1 MVKPDLVSP
10 AMKNPRWLKEPLI
23 HFLLAG
29 GALFIVASAQQ
40 GPGSA
45 GRSIDLSRE
54 DLLVFLQGRA
64 QVYDEATFD
73 AILDGL
79 TPEDRAELVRD
90 AALQEALYREGKALG
105 LDEADPLIRQ
115 RVVQQMR
122 QLLMEEAAAGLTVSE
137 EEERAYFAANKA
149 DYALPASLSFTHVFL
164 PGDNRRA
171 DAAGLLARM
180 RQGRVPVDRASS
192 FGERFLYQLNYA
204 DVGPALVR
212 SHFGDGFAEAL
223 FPLPEGSWQGPI
235 QSQHGWHLVL
245 VTDKAEARE
254 PRFEDVAEIVR
265 QDALARKRSEVAD
278 VALDR
283 MLAAYSINAE
293 GRDTE

>member
-1 MVKPDLVSP
+1 
-10 AMKNPRWLKEPLI
+10 MKAPRWLKEPLV

-29 GALFIVASAQQ
+29 GTLFLIAGSVEGES
-40 GPGSA
+40 SA
-45 GRSIDLSRE
+45 GRRIDLSRE

-73 AILDGL
+73 TLLDGL
-79 TPEDRAELVRD
+79 SAEDRQALVRD

-105 LDEADPLIRQ
+105 LAEADPLIRQ

-137 EEERAYFAANKA
+137 EEARAYFASHKA

-164 PGDNRRA
+164 AGDNRRA
-171 DAAGLLARM
+171 AAQALLARL
-180 RQGRVPVDRASS
+180 RQGRVPAERASS

-212 SHFGDGFAEAL
+212 SHFGEGFADGL
-223 FPLPEGSWQGPI
+223 FTLPEGGWQGPI
-235 QSQHGWHLVL
+235 QSDHGWHLVL
-245 VTDKAEARE
+245 VTDKAAARE
-254 PRFEDVAEIVR
+254 PRFDDVAQIVT
-265 QDALARKRSEVAD
+265 QDALAQKRQQAAD
-278 VALDR
+278 AALDR
-283 MLAAYSINAE
+283 ILANYTVSAE
-293 GRDTE
+293 GSPR

>member
-1 MVKPDLVSP
+1 MRT
-10 AMKNPRWLKEPLI
+10 PRWLKEPLV

-29 GALFIVASAQQ
+29 GALFIVAGAQQ
-40 GPGSA
+40 GPSSA
-45 GRSIDLSRE
+45 GRRIDLTRE

-73 AILDGL
+73 SILDGL
-79 TPEDRAELVRD
+79 TTDDRAQLVRD
-90 AALQEALYREGKALG
+90 AALQEALYREGKSLG

-122 QLLMEEAAAGLTVSE
+122 QLLMEESAAGLTVNE
-137 EEERAYFAANKA
+137 EEARAYFAANKA
-149 DYALPASLSFTHVFL
+149 DYALPASLNFTHVFL

-171 DAAGLLARM
+171 DAEGLLASLR
-180 RQGRVPVDRASS
+180 RGRISADRASS

-204 DVGPALVR
+204 DAGPALVR
-212 SHFGDGFAEAL
+212 SHFGDGFADAL
-223 FPLPEGSWQGPI
+223 FALPEGSWQGPI

-254 PRFEDVAEIVR
+254 PRFEDVAEIVS
-265 QDALARKRSEVAD
+265 QDALAHKRSDAAD
-278 VALDR
+278 IALDR
-283 MLAAYSINAE
+283 MLATYSITAAGPGSE
-293 GRDTE
+293 